1 MKIEYV
7 TGCTCDSLTIDG
19 KETNSMSIKDVRG
32 CVLDIISRTT
42 DLSLLEEIL
51 TNYVETDGDFENLGH
66 CDQCGDSIW
75 KYTLEI

>member
-19 KETNSMSIKDVRG
+19 KETNSMSIKDLRD

-42 DLSLLEEIL
+42 DLSLLQDIL
-51 TNYVETDGDFENLGH
+51 MDCVETNGDFENLGH